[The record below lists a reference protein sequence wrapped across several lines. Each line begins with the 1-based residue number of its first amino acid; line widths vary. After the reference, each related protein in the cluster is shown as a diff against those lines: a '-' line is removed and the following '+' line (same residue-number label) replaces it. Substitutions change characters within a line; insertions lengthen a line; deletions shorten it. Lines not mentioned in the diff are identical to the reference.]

1 MQLAVLYDIHGNLP
15 ALEAVIAEVRRDGI
29 DRIVFGGDIVPG
41 PMPRETIDYL
51 RALHIGADYIR
62 GNGDREILERLRGQE
77 TSAVPEAFRESMR
90 WNARQLG
97 PDDERWIAAWPLTL
111 RLDVPSL
118 GPVLFCHATPHSDTP
133 IFTRDTADE
142 RVSEL
147 LQGIDAPFIV
157 CGHTHMQ
164 FDRRV
169 GATRI
174 VNAGSVGMPFGDPG
188 AYWLSLG
195 PDVRLRRTDYDLTSA
210 AERIRKT
217 AYPQAAMF
225 AAQNVLQPPSEAQ
238 MRAAFGGAR
247 A

>member
-1 MQLAVLYDIHGNLP
+1 MPLAVLYDIHGNLP

-51 RALHIGADYIR
+51 RALDIGADYIR

-147 LQGIDAPFIV
+147 LQGIDAPLIV

-164 FDRRV
+164 FDRCV

-174 VNAGSVGMPFGDPG
+174 VNAGSVGMPFGSPG

-195 PDVRLRRTDYDLTSA
+195 PDVRLRRTQYDLTAA
-210 AERIRKT
+210 AERIRKS
-217 AYPQAAMF
+217 AYPQAEMF

-238 MRAAFGGAR
+238 MLAAFGGAR
-247 A
+247 G